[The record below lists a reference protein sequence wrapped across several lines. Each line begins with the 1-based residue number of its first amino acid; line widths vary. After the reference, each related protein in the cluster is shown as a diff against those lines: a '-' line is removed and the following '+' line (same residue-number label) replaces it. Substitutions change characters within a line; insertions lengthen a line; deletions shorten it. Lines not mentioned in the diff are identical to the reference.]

1 MRNYLYLFL
10 VLLLGGGSSLAQT
23 AVTTASG
30 QTFHLGD
37 SLTIGLPHTPG
48 ERYKTMGWT
57 KGDMKIP
64 AFAKGK
70 LKRHIIRPKKDMFG
84 DIITEPDTL
93 YFLSLPQYPKDSLV
107 VYLGEAVQKGEI
119 VTAQVEHTPLYPEA
133 VELLPQ
139 DYVPA
144 LIKAGYTTYT
154 DVAIKA
160 YAQSLG
166 NGESSNSAT
175 NNPFEYQRQQAS
187 LLEKLK
193 EAVEKFDLNQ
203 VYYLRSQ
210 FHTNVYDFTR
220 SGYPAY
226 HSIGYILNHIG
237 IPAEESITL
246 YPTTKKSVYFVGVPA
261 NRAETFEKRA
271 GSLGSPLHVIYGKTY
286 IRLLPAQDYV
296 EDGSRLYNVQVDYL
310 GLDLYEYPHCAYYH
324 LGSSKAE

>member
-23 AVTTASG
+23 AVTTAGG

-48 ERYKTMGWT
+48 ERYRTIHPSSWEYWE
-57 KGDMKIP
+57 IP
-64 AFAKGK
+64 AFTKGK
-70 LKRHIIRPKKDMFG
+70 LKWHIPTPKINIFG
-84 DIITEPDTL
+84 NLIPQDTV
-93 YFLSLPQYPKDSLV
+93 YFLNHPKFPKDSLV

-119 VTAQVEHTPLYPEA
+119 VTAPVEHTPLYPEA

-175 NNPFEYQRQQAS
+175 NNPFEYQRQRAT

-193 EAVEKFDLNQ
+193 EAVEKFDLNRT
-203 VYYLRSQ
+203 YYARHQLI
-210 FHTNVYDFTR
+210 TDGYDFTR
-220 SGYPAY
+220 SGYPWAELY
-226 HSIGYILNHIG
+226 GPAVPFLSTPGDDRVSLYLTTRQRVPFISV
-237 IPAEESITL
+237 PAERAESYEKRSGTLGYNIHTL
-246 YPTTKKSVYFVGVPA
+246 YARVYF
-261 NRAETFEKRA
+261 
-271 GSLGSPLHVIYGKTY
+271 
-286 IRLLPAQDYV
+286 RLLPV
-296 EDGSRLYNVQVDYL
+296 ESYTEDSSRVYRTNIDYL

-324 LGSSKAE
+324 LGSGKAE

>member
-23 AVTTASG
+23 AVTTAGG

-48 ERYKTMGWT
+48 ERYRTIHPSSWEYRE
-57 KGDMKIP
+57 IP
-64 AFAKGK
+64 AFTKGK
-70 LKRHIIRPKKDMFG
+70 LKWHIPTPKRNIFG
-84 DIITEPDTL
+84 NLIPQDTV
-93 YFLSLPQYPKDSLV
+93 YFLNHPKFPKDSLV

-119 VTAQVEHTPLYPEA
+119 VTAPVEHTPLYPEA

-175 NNPFEYQRQQAS
+175 NNPFEYQRQRAT

-226 HSIGYILNHIG
+226 HSIGYIPNHVE

-261 NRAETFEKRA
+261 DRAETFEKRA
-271 GSLGSPLHVIYGKTY
+271 GSLGSPLHVVYGKTY

-296 EDGSRLYNVQVDYL
+296 EDGSHLYNVQVDYL

-324 LGSSKAE
+324 LGSGKAE

>member
-1 MRNYLYLFL
+1 M
-10 VLLLGGGSSLAQT
+10 T
-23 AVTTASG
+23 A
-30 QTFHLGD
+30 
-37 SLTIGLPHTPG
+37 P
-48 ERYKTMGWT
+48 
-57 KGDMKIP
+57 
-64 AFAKGK
+64 
-70 LKRHIIRPKKDMFG
+70 
-84 DIITEPDTL
+84 
-93 YFLSLPQYPKDSLV
+93 
-107 VYLGEAVQKGEI
+107 
-119 VTAQVEHTPLYPEA
+119 VEHTPLYPEA

-193 EAVEKFDLNQ
+193 KAVEKFDLNR

-226 HSIGYILNHIG
+226 HSIGYILNHVG

-246 YPTTKKSVYFVGVPA
+246 YPTTKKSVYFVSVPA
-261 NRAETFEKRA
+261 DRAETFEKRSRSM
-271 GSLGSPLHVIYGKTY
+271 GGPLHVAYGKTY

-324 LGSSKAE
+324 LGSGKAE

>member
-10 VLLLGGGSSLAQT
+10 VLLLGGGSSFAQT
-23 AVTTASG
+23 AVTTAAG

-48 ERYKTMGWT
+48 ERYQLMGWT

-70 LKRHIIRPKKDMFG
+70 LKRHIIPLKKDVFG

-107 VYLGEAVQKGEI
+107 VYLSEAVQKGEI
-119 VTAQVEHTPLYPEA
+119 VTAPVEHTPLFPEA

-166 NGESSNSAT
+166 DTELLKAIKGSA
-175 NNPFEYQRQQAS
+175 FEYQRQRAI

-193 EAVEKFDLNQ
+193 EAVEKFDLNR
-203 VYYLRSQ
+203 VYYARHQL
-210 FHTNVYDFTR
+210 TTDGYDFTR
-220 SGYPAY
+220 SGYPWAELY
-226 HSIGYILNHIG
+226 GPAVPFLSTPGDDRVSLYLATQQRVPFISV
-237 IPAEESITL
+237 PAERAESYEKRSGTLGHKVHTL
-246 YPTTKKSVYFVGVPA
+246 YARVYF
-261 NRAETFEKRA
+261 
-271 GSLGSPLHVIYGKTY
+271 
-286 IRLLPAQDYV
+286 RLLPVESYT
-296 EDGSRLYNVQVDYL
+296 EDGSRVFRTNINYL

-324 LGSSKAE
+324 LGSGKAE

>member
-10 VLLLGGGSSLAQT
+10 VLLLGGGSSFAQT
-23 AVTTASG
+23 AVTTTSG

-37 SLTIGLPHTPG
+37 SLTIGLPHTPE
-48 ERYKTMGWT
+48 ERYQTMGWT

-93 YFLSLPQYPKDSLV
+93 YFLSLPQYPKDSLII
-107 VYLGEAVQKGEI
+107 YLDEAVQKGEI
-119 VTAQVEHTPLYPEA
+119 VTAPVEHTPLYPEA

-175 NNPFEYQRQQAS
+175 NNPFEYQRQQAT

-193 EAVEKFDLNQ
+193 KAVEKFDLNQ

-210 FHTNVYDFTR
+210 FHTNVYNFTR

-226 HSIGYILNHIG
+226 HSIGYILNHVE

-246 YPTTKKSVYFVGVPA
+246 YPTTKKSVYFVSVPA
-261 NRAETFEKRA
+261 DRAETFENRA
-271 GSLGSPLHVIYGKTY
+271 GSLGSPLHVVYGKTY

-324 LGSSKAE
+324 LGSGKAE

>member
-10 VLLLGGGSSLAQT
+10 VLLLGGGSSFAQT

-48 ERYKTMGWT
+48 ERYKSMGWT
-57 KGDMKIP
+57 RGDMKIP
-64 AFAKGK
+64 AFVKGK

-93 YFLSLPQYPKDSLV
+93 YFLSLPQYPKDSLI

-119 VTAQVEHTPLYPEA
+119 VTAPVEHTPLYPEA

-175 NNPFEYQRQQAS
+175 NNPFEYQRQQAT

-193 EAVEKFDLNQ
+193 EAVEKFDLNR

-226 HSIGYILNHIG
+226 HSIGYILNHVG

-246 YPTTKKSVYFVGVPA
+246 YPTTKKSVYFVSVPA
-261 NRAETFEKRA
+261 DRAETFEKRA
-271 GSLGSPLHVIYGKTY
+271 ESLGSPLHVVYGKTY

-324 LGSSKAE
+324 LGSGKAE

>member
-1 MRNYLYLFL
+1 MRNYLYLLL

-23 AVTTASG
+23 AVTTAAG

-48 ERYKTMGWT
+48 ERYQTMGWT

-70 LKRHIIRPKKDMFG
+70 LEKHIIPSKKDMFG
-84 DIITEPDTL
+84 DIIAEPDTL

-107 VYLGEAVQKGEI
+107 VYLHEAVQKGEI
-119 VTAQVEHTPLYPEA
+119 VTAPVEHTTLYPEA

-175 NNPFEYQRQQAS
+175 NNPFEYQRQRAT

-193 EAVEKFDLNQ
+193 EAVEKFDLNRT
-203 VYYLRSQ
+203 YYARHQLV
-210 FHTNVYDFTR
+210 TEEYDFTR
-220 SGYPAY
+220 SGYPWSELHGSAVPFLSTLGEDKVSLY
-226 HSIGYILNHIG
+226 LFTQQSVPFINV
-237 IPAEESITL
+237 PAERSESYEKRSETLGHNVHTL
-246 YPTTKKSVYFVGVPA
+246 YARVYF
-261 NRAETFEKRA
+261 
-271 GSLGSPLHVIYGKTY
+271 
-286 IRLLPAQDYV
+286 RLLPVESYT
-296 EDGSRLYNVQVDYL
+296 EDGSRVYRTNINYL

-324 LGSSKAE
+324 LGSGKAE

>member
-10 VLLLGGGSSLAQT
+10 VLLLGGGSSFAQT
-23 AVTTASG
+23 AVTTAG
-30 QTFHLGD
+30 GETFHLGD

-48 ERYKTMGWT
+48 ERYRTIHPSSWEYRE
-57 KGDMKIP
+57 IP
-64 AFAKGK
+64 AFTKGK
-70 LKRHIIRPKKDMFG
+70 LKWHIPTPKRNIFG
-84 DIITEPDTL
+84 KLIPQDTV
-93 YFLSLPQYPKDSLV
+93 YFLNHPKFPKDSLV

-119 VTAQVEHTPLYPEA
+119 VTAPVEHTPLYPEA

-193 EAVEKFDLNQ
+193 KAVEKFDLNQ
-203 VYYLRSQ
+203 VYYARHQL
-210 FHTNVYDFTR
+210 TTDGYDFTR
-220 SGYPAY
+220 SGYPCLP
-226 HSIGYILNHIG
+226 SPSSLLQVTIGYR
-237 IPAEESITL
+237 ST
-246 YPTTKKSVYFVGVPA
+246 
-261 NRAETFEKRA
+261 
-271 GSLGSPLHVIYGKTY
+271 SPH
-286 IRLLPAQDYV
+286 
-296 EDGSRLYNVQVDYL
+296 SR
-310 GLDLYEYPHCAYYH
+310 EYPSSAYLLSEPKAMRSALVLWGIRSIH
-324 LGSSKAE
+324 SMHGFTSDCSLSRAIQKTVAVSSERISTTSGSTSMNIRTAPTIT

>member
-23 AVTTASG
+23 AVTTAGG

-64 AFAKGK
+64 SFAKGK
-70 LKRHIIRPKKDMFG
+70 LKRHIIPLKKDRFG

-119 VTAQVEHTPLYPEA
+119 VTAPVEHTPLYPEA

-139 DYVPA
+139 DYIPA

-160 YAQSLG
+160 YTQSLG

-175 NNPFEYQRQQAS
+175 NNPFEYQRQRGI

-193 EAVEKFDLNQ
+193 EAVEKFDLNR
-203 VYYLRSQ
+203 VYYARHQL
-210 FHTNVYDFTR
+210 TTDGYDFTR
-220 SGYPAY
+220 SGYPWTELYGPAVPFLSTPGDDRVSLY
-226 HSIGYILNHIG
+226 LTTQQRVPFISV
-237 IPAEESITL
+237 PAERAESYEKRSGTL
-246 YPTTKKSVYFVGVPA
+246 GHNSHTFYARVYF
-261 NRAETFEKRA
+261 
-271 GSLGSPLHVIYGKTY
+271 
-286 IRLLPAQDYV
+286 RLLPIESYT
-296 EDGSRLYNVQVDYL
+296 EDGSRVYRTNINYL

-324 LGSSKAE
+324 LGSGKAE

>member
-10 VLLLGGGSSLAQT
+10 LLLLGGGSSLAQT
-23 AVTTASG
+23 AVTTAGG

-48 ERYKTMGWT
+48 ERYQSMGWT

-119 VTAQVEHTPLYPEA
+119 VTAPVEHTPLYPEA

-154 DVAIKA
+154 DIAIKA

-166 NGESSNSAT
+166 NSESSNSAM
-175 NNPFEYQRQQAS
+175 NNPFEYQRQRAT

-193 EAVEKFDLNQ
+193 EAVEKFDLNRT
-203 VYYLRSQ
+203 YYARHQLI
-210 FHTNVYDFTR
+210 TDGYDFTR
-220 SGYPAY
+220 SGYPWAELY
-226 HSIGYILNHIG
+226 GPAVPFLSTPGDDRVSLNLSTQQRVPFISV
-237 IPAEESITL
+237 PAERAKSYEKRSGTL
-246 YPTTKKSVYFVGVPA
+246 GHNVHTLHARVYF
-261 NRAETFEKRA
+261 
-271 GSLGSPLHVIYGKTY
+271 
-286 IRLLPAQDYV
+286 RLLPV
-296 EDGSRLYNVQVDYL
+296 ESYTEDSSRVYQTDINYL

-324 LGSSKAE
+324 LGSGKAE